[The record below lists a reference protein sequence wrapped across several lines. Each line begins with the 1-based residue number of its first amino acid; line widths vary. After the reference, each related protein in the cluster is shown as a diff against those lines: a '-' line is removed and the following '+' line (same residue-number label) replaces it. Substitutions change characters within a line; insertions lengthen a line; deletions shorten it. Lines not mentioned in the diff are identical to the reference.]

1 MSGHI
6 DGVVVHVTSGDAN
19 DWQQALRN
27 LSNLQS
33 DETVPISPELMTVVV
48 NGDAVRFL
56 RADEPDA
63 DRLSELADSG
73 VRILACTNSLERLG
87 FSAEKLAEGVET
99 VDSGVA
105 EVTRLQ
111 WHGNG
116 YLKLP

>member
-6 DGVVVHVTSGDAN
+6 DGVVVHITSPDAN
-19 DWQQALRN
+19 DWGQALRN
-27 LSNLQS
+27 VSNLHS
-33 DETVPISPELMTVVV
+33 DESVPIEPNLITIVV
-48 NGDAVRFL
+48 NGEATRFL

-63 DRLSELADSG
+63 DRLSRLADSG
-73 VRILACTNSLERLG
+73 VRILACSSSLERLG
-87 FSAEKLAEGVET
+87 YSPDELAEGVET

>member
-6 DGVVVHVTSGDAN
+6 DGVVVHITSGDAN
-19 DWQQALRN
+19 DWQKALQNVLN
-27 LSNLQS
+27 LHN
-33 DETVPISPELMTVVV
+33 DESVPVSPELITVVV
-48 NGDAVRFL
+48 NGDAARFL
-56 RADEPDA
+56 QADEPDA
-63 DRLSELADSG
+63 DQLSRLTDSG
-73 VRILACTNSLERLG
+73 VRILACTNSLKRLG
-87 FSAEKLAEGVET
+87 YSADELAEGVDT